1 LSSHDPDEDPVEKQP
16 GGASKHKDPRIPKVA
31 GLNRFVWN
39 LRYPDA
45 TRIDNDEA
53 ANALVEDGLAG
64 PQVPPG
70 TYTVRLRVGDQT
82 FEQPFEVRGD
92 PRTGASDADLQAQF
106 EALQRVHRRL
116 SDVHTAINELRT
128 IRRRAEDWAT
138 RARDASELAAVE
150 AAARALIDRLGPIE
164 AELVQVKATSRG
176 DALKFPVRLNGKLAA
191 LLGSLSSADAPPTAS
206 AQAVI
211 ADLSDRV
218 QSQLDQLSETLAT
231 EVAFLNQA
239 ISNAGLVPVGIR

>member
-1 LSSHDPDEDPVEKQP
+1 
-16 GGASKHKDPRIPKVA
+16 
-31 GLNRFVWN
+31 
-39 LRYPDA
+39 
-45 TRIDNDEA
+45 
-53 ANALVEDGLAG
+53 
-64 PQVPPG
+64 
-70 TYTVRLRVGDQT
+70 
-82 FEQPFEVRGD
+82 
-92 PRTGASDADLQAQF
+92 
-106 EALQRVHRRL
+106 
-116 SDVHTAINELRT
+116 VHTAINELRT

-206 AQAVI
+206 SQAVI

-218 QSQLDQLSETLAT
+218 QRQLDQLSETLAT